1 MVSGQYV
8 VFLYRFIEDW
18 RKNPHWSFSC
28 CLPLIQ
34 VVPLNDLQ
42 EELGGL
48 ERENVLQNQLQIGRI
63 EKPSIL
69 SAVKNSGTIDI
80 TLEEAEHESIKMA
93 RTLGETH
100 QDAVYSDTTDR
111 HARNTNDSS
120 QLMS

>member
-1 MVSGQYV
+1 MFSGQYA

-18 RKNPHWSFSC
+18 RKNQHWSFSC

-48 ERENVLQNQLQIGRI
+48 ERENVLQNQLQIGQI
-63 EKPSIL
+63 EKPIIL

-93 RTLGETH
+93 RTLDETH
-100 QDAVYSDTTDR
+100 QDAVYSDTRPSRQQGTR
-111 HARNTNDSS
+111 AIPVS
-120 QLMS
+120 